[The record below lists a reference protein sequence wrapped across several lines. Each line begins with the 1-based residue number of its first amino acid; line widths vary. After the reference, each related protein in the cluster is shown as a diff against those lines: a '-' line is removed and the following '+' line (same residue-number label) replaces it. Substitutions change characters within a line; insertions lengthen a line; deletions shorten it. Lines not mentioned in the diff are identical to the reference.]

1 MRHALTY
8 LRYALTTVA
17 VVCLGTWATVKV
29 YALVSTARNEAEL
42 ERLVHERRDD
52 FTLLAHEKRLEAQL
66 QPSDGTLLGRI
77 DIPRVGVSAVILQGS
92 GERWLEQA
100 AGHIPGTA
108 LPASDGNA
116 ALAGH
121 RDSVF
126 SGLKGIRLGDSIEV
140 TTPSR
145 TRLYRVDAIRIVD
158 PGDVAVLAPSGSPRL
173 TLITCYPFRYIGSAP
188 RRFVVEARAVLSGAG
203 AVVVPPR
210 PPVAA
215 RLTATSRWEP
225 SPGERRN
232 AVRSRRYPAAAVG
245 GARLPAER
253 ALTDVPPTSSQHPPK
268 VSWLR
273 RLFHLGPKRPGRR

>member
-1 MRHALTY
+1 MRHVLTY
-8 LRYALTTVA
+8 LRYTLTAVA

-29 YALVSTARNEAEL
+29 YAYVSTARNEAAL
-42 ERLVHERRDD
+42 DRLVHERRDD
-52 FTLLAHEKRLEAQL
+52 FAFLAPEGRLEARR

-108 LPASDGNA
+108 LPDGDGNA
-116 ALAGH
+116 AIAGH

-145 TRLYRVDAIRIVD
+145 TRLYRVDAIRIVE
-158 PGDVAVLAPSGSPRL
+158 PSDVAVLAPSRAPRL
-173 TLITCYPFRYIGSAP
+173 TLITCYPFHYIGSAP
-188 RRFVVEARAVLSGAG
+188 SRFVVEASAVWSGTG

-210 PPVAA
+210 HPVAA
-215 RLTATSRWEP
+215 RVTATSRWAT
-225 SPGERRN
+225 SAR
-232 AVRSRRYPAAAVG
+232 RSRTALPSRRDPSAAAPRAHLPAA
-245 GARLPAER
+245 RT
-253 ALTDVPPTSSQHPPK
+253 LTDVPPASPQHPPK

-273 RLFHLGPKRPGRR
+273 RLFHLGPKRPRRR